1 MEILPVTSWEPSKQ
15 LFRGNAAEQLLDD
28 LREQIVSGKIARGA
42 KLPTEKELATAY
54 GVSGATVREA
64 IRGLAASRLVEV
76 RHGSGAYVTAQVD
89 ELVAVSLC
97 SMIQMERITIA
108 QVLAVYGAINAVTAE
123 LAAKNATKAD
133 LTAMQEALDDM
144 DRAATLESIA
154 DGLTRFLDVLA
165 RSSGNPLLAALC
177 RFLAGVQIG
186 LATELSGGSFA
197 IRRKAGMKLAK
208 ERQGLVDAIKSRDP
222 EAARVAARL
231 YHERAATVLA
241 ALPHAKTI
249 HVANPALSKLL
260 ATLLHR
266 QAV

>member
-1 MEILPVTSWEPSKQ
+1 
-15 LFRGNAAEQLLDD
+15 
-28 LREQIVSGKIARGA
+28 
-42 KLPTEKELATAY
+42 
-54 GVSGATVREA
+54 
-64 IRGLAASRLVEV
+64 
-76 RHGSGAYVTAQVD
+76 
-89 ELVAVSLC
+89 
-97 SMIQMERITIA
+97 MIQMERITIA

-144 DRAATLESIA
+144 DRAATLESISDA
-154 DGLTRFLDVLA
+154 LTRFLDVLA

-208 ERQGLVDAIKSRDP
+208 ERQSLVDAIKSKDS
-222 EAARVAARL
+222 EAARAAARL